1 MDSLRLVLALAAA
14 AMAASCGSSDPD
26 VELRAL
32 IAAAEEAAEARD
44 GGFFRDLIAPS
55 YRDSRGT
62 DRDGMINLIRGYFLT
77 HSRIEIVTN
86 IDEIALEGADAA
98 RIVLRAGMVGQ
109 RAGQSLL
116 GGLEG
121 ELTLLELELIKQD
134 SDWRVIG
141 ASWQRAAGD
150 R

>member
-1 MDSLRLVLALAAA
+1 MNCLRVVLALAAA

-55 YRDSRGT
+55 YRDSRG
-62 DRDGMINLIRGYFLT
+62 MINLIRGYFLT

-98 RIVLRAGMVGQ
+98 RIVLRAGIVGQ

-150 R
+150 Q